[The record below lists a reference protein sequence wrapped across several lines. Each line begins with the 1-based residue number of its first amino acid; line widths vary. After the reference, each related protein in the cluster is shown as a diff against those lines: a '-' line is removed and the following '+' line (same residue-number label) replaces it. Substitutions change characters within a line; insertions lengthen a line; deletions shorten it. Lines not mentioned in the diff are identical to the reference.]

1 MRCVFIIHKLSN
13 IDLFIP
19 EIGILRLTCFGYRIR
34 YNDKATTWWHQK
46 ISFVSQ
52 LQDTFVILHLS
63 KLRETLYFF
72 TVLSASSPTLIAV
85 ALDTELEREE
95 VADPP
100 LLLSWDAGEAKIFA
114 KPGLLEF
121 DSIEL
126 LIWLGMV
133 WVDEEEN
140 PELIS
145 PLKWNPENGIKKIK
159 LKLIFTAL
167 HWT

>member
-1 MRCVFIIHKLSN
+1 M
-13 IDLFIP
+13 
-19 EIGILRLTCFGYRIR
+19 
-34 YNDKATTWWHQK
+34 
-46 ISFVSQ
+46 
-52 LQDTFVILHLS
+52 
-63 KLRETLYFF
+63 
-72 TVLSASSPTLIAV
+72 LSASSPTLRAV

-133 WVDEEEN
+133 WVDEEEK

-145 PLKWNPENGIKKIK
+145 PLKWNPEN
-159 LKLIFTAL
+159 
-167 HWT
+167 